1 MAPRV
6 LSVPL
11 TLGRADRVDPKI
23 APLGVL
29 ATAKNLRVKK
39 DGRLASRTGYQPVSM
54 SHRGEGMTAYDLHEY
69 QGRLIALGNVSDD
82 GYPTDLY
89 EYMGVPTAHP
99 WRGTDESGNDRVT
112 LCPFTNPR
120 QVSGIPQPAGGVSM
134 VDCASGDGYVCTV
147 YKPAEATLCYVQIVR
162 ESDDQVIFCRESTSP
177 AYITIRVCFADGRFF
192 FLGTLATN
200 ALVLSSFTPG
210 SDFIIDTLVTVEA
223 AAGPLIAGFE
233 ISPITNPDT
242 SSIIVAYDRTST
254 NDLLIK
260 RYTSAGVQEGATI
273 AESDAYSADHLDIE
287 ADADDDTI
295 NLVVNHTTDTN
306 LLYTYNFAGSTLDG
320 PTTCTVGDRPQLCR
334 LPARPGSAWVEHVA
348 VAINN
353 ATGSVII
360 QYFNQD
366 THVVSQT
373 GGVGEAAITTR
384 LLAASSEGQP
394 TAVVFGG
401 WVENII
407 PHGSPTFD
415 DSSAATNALFY
426 VSSSIGHMTTRD
438 LGESTRRPSTG
449 FRLGLSKDASTGR
462 IAWTSTYNLFGG
474 SSSNFTVTTYDLLS
488 TKRRQSCEA
497 GGLLYFAGGTPQ
509 VYDGRLLTEVGFNEV
524 PGIRSITQ
532 GTVGSLFDSSV
543 YTYAYIWEF
552 NLPDGTYYHSPPSPP
567 VDVTMGVGEDSN
579 SLVLTSPHSLRIA
592 LGDAAYGSDVVGVL
606 YRTLWDDTNG
616 AQGSQ
621 LTECKRFS
629 LPGNM
634 GSYGQTITVVDAAL
648 DSAIATK
655 EVLYTQNGPVEN
667 NAPES
672 CAYISASSARIIT
685 AGLARQSEFQ
695 ESKEQELDQPI
706 NFARNPAFFGRAPSI
721 LKGVLSLDGVRLLFP
736 RNDVLA
742 VTGEGAQNDASD
754 ALPQPVEIASPSGLK
769 DWRSLLKAPDGIWF
783 QLDDEKLYRM
793 PRGSGAPT
801 WEGIDVQDTLAAFP
815 VITGACRNRQD
826 DTIVFACQN
835 TEAGTDARILVRSLR
850 TGLWTE
856 DTPPLQTS
864 EGIEAITS
872 YGETL
877 AYISDGIVY
886 VQSAS
891 SYADGTSTVI
901 PTVVKTHPLYP
912 FDLGGNGLI
921 HGALL
926 TGEWRSA
933 GTLALRVSYDDGVNF
948 TTYESFT
955 LSGLTVGQT
964 IQRSYDLQQT
974 DTTSAVFEFTFTPSA
989 AGEGVILHNLALLVE
1004 TTPGL
1009 KDLDPAE
1016 MT

>member
-11 TLGRADRVDPKI
+11 TLGRADRVDQKI

-29 ATAKNLRVKK
+29 ATAQNLRVRK
-39 DGRLASRTGYQPVSM
+39 DGRLGSRTGYQPVSM
-54 SHRGEGMTAYDLHEY
+54 SHRGEDMVAYDLHEY
-69 QGRLIALGNVSDD
+69 QGRLIALGNTSND

-89 EYMGVPTAHP
+89 EHMGVPADHP

-120 QVSGIPQPAGGVSM
+120 QVGGIPQPAGGVSR
-134 VDCASGDGYVCTV
+134 VDCAAGGGYVCTA
-147 YKPAEATLCYVQIVR
+147 YKPADASLCFVQIVR
-162 ESDDQVIFCRESTSP
+162 ESDDQVIFCRETTSP
-177 AYITIRVCFADGRFF
+177 AYNDIRVCFAEGTFF

-210 SDFIIDTLVTVEA
+210 TDFVIDTLATVEA
-223 AAGPLIAGFE
+223 AVGSPLISAFE
-233 ISPITNPDT
+233 ISAISNPDT
-242 SSIIVAYDRTST
+242 APIIVAYDRTST

-260 RYTSAGVQEGATI
+260 RYTEAGVQEGSTI
-273 AESDAYSADHLDIE
+273 SENDAFAADRLDIE

-295 NLVVNHTTDTN
+295 NLVVNHTTNTN
-306 LLYTYNFAGSTLDG
+306 ELYTYNFAGSTLDG
-320 PTTCTVGDRPQLCR
+320 PTTCTVGTNPHICR
-334 LPARPGSAWVEHVA
+334 LPAQAATGWVEHVA

-353 ATGSVII
+353 ATGGVAV
-360 QYFNQD
+360 QYINQD
-366 THVVSQT
+366 THAVTLTQV
-373 GGVGEAAITTR
+373 VGEAAITTR

-394 TAVVFGG
+394 NAVVFGG
-401 WVENII
+401 WVENNI
-407 PHGSPTFD
+407 PHGSSSFDD
-415 DSSAATNALFY
+415 DSSATNALFY
-426 VSSSIGHMTTRD
+426 VSTSVAHMTTRD
-438 LGESTRRPSTG
+438 LGESTRRTPSA
-449 FRLGLSKDASTGR
+449 RLGLSRDASTGR
-462 IAWTSTYNLFGG
+462 IAWSSVYNLFGT
-474 SSSNFTVTTYDLLS
+474 SHNFSVTTYDLLS

-524 PGIRSITQ
+524 PGIRSITP
-532 GTVGSLFDSSV
+532 GTIGSLFDSST
-543 YTYAYIWEF
+543 YTYAYVWEYS
-552 NLPDGTYYHSPPSPP
+552 LPDGTYYHSPPSPP
-567 VDVTMGVGEDSN
+567 VDVTMGAGEDSN
-579 SLVLTSPHSLRIA
+579 SLVLTTPHSMRVA

-621 LTECKRFS
+621 LSECKRFS
-629 LPGNM
+629 LPSNM
-634 GSYGQTITVVDAAL
+634 GAYGATTTVVDAAL
-648 DSAIATK
+648 DSTIATK

-672 CAYISASSARIIT
+672 CSYISASSARIIT
-685 AGLARQSEFQ
+685 AGLARQSEYQ
-695 ESKEQELDQPI
+695 ESKELELDQPI

-742 VTGEGAQNDASD
+742 VTGEGPQNDASD

-826 DTIVFACQN
+826 DAVAFACQKAD
-835 TEAGTDARILVRSLR
+835 ESDARIVVRSLR

-856 DTPPLQTS
+856 DLPVLERGTS
-864 EGIEAITS
+864 GITALSS
-872 YGETL
+872 YGETM
-877 AYISDGIVY
+877 AYITDGVIY
-886 VQSAS
+886 VQSET
-891 SYADGTSTVI
+891 SYADGTDTVI

-912 FDLGGNGLI
+912 FDLGGNGII

-933 GTLALRVSYDDGVNF
+933 GTLALRVSYNDGVTF
-948 TTYESFT
+948 TVYESFT
-955 LSGLTVGQT
+955 LSGLAAGQT
-964 IQRSYDLQQT
+964 FQRSYDLQQT
-974 DTTSAVFEFTFTPSA
+974 DTTSAVFEFTFTPST

-1009 KDLDPAE
+1009 RDLDPAE